1 MTKKIAEGWPP
12 KAYKNLEF
20 LNSPAA
26 RQIRI
31 LCELEET
38 EQRFKKEH
46 VEDTIVMF
54 GSARTLPLKEA
65 KSRME
70 GLEKRFAGK
79 KRLSATDK
87 EELRLAKAN
96 LRNAPYYEHARK
108 LSGMLTKWSMSLT
121 NKQRRFLIC
130 SGGGPGIMEAANRGA
145 REAGGASI
153 GLGIS
158 LPFEQGLN
166 PYITRDLQFE
176 FHYFFVR
183 KWWFI
188 YLAKALVVFPGGF
201 GTMDELFETMTLIQT
216 RKVEKKVPIVLFGS
230 EFWNGILNFDTFI
243 EWGVISPKDK
253 NLFRIIDTP
262 QEAFDYIVDS
272 LTREHLLK

>member
-1 MTKKIAEGWPP
+1 MSKKKAPSWPL

-20 LNSPAA
+20 LNSPEA

-38 EQRFKKEH
+38 ERRFRQENI
-46 VEDTIVMF
+46 EDTIVMF
-54 GSARTLPLKEA
+54 GSARTLPAREA
-65 KSRME
+65 RTRLE
-70 GLEKRFAGK
+70 ALEKKLSGK
-79 KRLSATDK
+79 KRLSQKDHQD
-87 EELRLAKAN
+87 LHRAKAAV
-96 LRNAPYYEHARK
+96 RNAPYYKHAMDISR
-108 LSGMLTKWSMSLT
+108 MLTEWSMSLPD
-121 NKQRRFLIC
+121 KKRRFIVC

-145 REAGGASI
+145 RKAGGASI

-158 LPFEQGLN
+158 LPFEQSLN

-201 GTMDELFETMTLIQT
+201 GTMDELFETLTLIQT
-216 RKVEKKVPIVLFGS
+216 HKVQKHVPIVLFGS
-230 EFWNGILNFDTFI
+230 DFWNGTINFQSFVD
-243 EWGVISPKDK
+243 WGVISPGDLD
-253 NLFRIIDTP
+253 LFRIMDSTE
-262 QEAFDYIVDS
+262 EARDYIVEY
-272 LTREHLLK
+272 LTREHLS